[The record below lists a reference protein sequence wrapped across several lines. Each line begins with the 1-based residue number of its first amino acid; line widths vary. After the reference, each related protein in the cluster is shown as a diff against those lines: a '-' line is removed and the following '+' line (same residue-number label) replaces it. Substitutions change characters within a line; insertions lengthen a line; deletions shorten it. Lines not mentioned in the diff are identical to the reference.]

1 MTLMYIF
8 THPPKVTSKA
18 KQSFAELTQ
27 EIKKNIPHTAILDD
41 SLQLVKGDYKKM
53 LVIYHYVQQ
62 NMTWDSSEGIL
73 SNNRIKS
80 AWDKKSGS
88 NADINLIL
96 LNLLKTESVEAY
108 PLLVSTKTNG
118 VVNTVY
124 PFVEQFNNV
133 MVAVVAGDKRY
144 ILNAADKYNPP
155 NLIPHEVLNNE
166 AFVVDKRKG
175 GWISL
180 TGEDHKYK
188 SAVVLSSEIT
198 DDGLMEGH
206 ASVYNYAYSKNSR
219 VQKWKEDKT
228 AFVNYFANSFPG
240 LKVDEM
246 TVANEDIDT
255 LPLEQN
261 FTFSVSVKKSGE
273 YEYFPLNLFQG
284 LDQNPFIADERHTD
298 IDFGYEQSFTLVGKV
313 YIPTGCEFEGLPK
326 DIELIMPDTSIV
338 LNRAMQADSSSVD
351 FTITIDFL
359 KPVYAVTDYPSLK
372 EFYKK
377 LYDVLNE
384 HVVIKKKKAL
394 P

>member
-155 NLIPHEVLNNE
+155 NLIPHEVLNKE

>member
-206 ASVYNYAYSKNSR
+206 ASVYNYAYSKNSG

-261 FTFSVSVKKSGE
+261 FTFSVSVDRKS
-273 YEYFPLNLFQG
+273 
-284 LDQNPFIADERHTD
+284 
-298 IDFGYEQSFTLVGKV
+298 
-313 YIPTGCEFEGLPK
+313 
-326 DIELIMPDTSIV
+326 
-338 LNRAMQADSSSVD
+338 
-351 FTITIDFL
+351 
-359 KPVYAVTDYPSLK
+359 
-372 EFYKK
+372 
-377 LYDVLNE
+377 
-384 HVVIKKKKAL
+384 VV
-394 P
+394 